1 VEYLTFVTMY
11 CWGKNNALQLSLPI
25 SDKNKPHANKPKRVG
40 VGKHFVKAAWGENHG
55 VFLDRYGYVWSS
67 GRNCEGQCGRGIV
80 AAAGASATGLLER
93 VNSGS
98 LCQERVMDVA
108 AGSNATY
115 AVTASGRVF
124 AWGFL
129 PVRVDE
135 VGNAIDHE
143 DYDVGKMVTAP
154 SPAPERPT
162 YLQRVLRASA
172 SAYLMNDPS
181 LFNNPE
187 NRANEGIQSMGT
199 IKRKKFSEPIL
210 VPFPSVS
217 VKIQKIVCGA
227 SHAVALG
234 VAGECYSRGYNDRG
248 QLGTGTRVHSSKFTC
263 IKQTEHFQRVV
274 DIAAGSQHNLFL
286 CQEGTVFTCG
296 SGALGQLGVGPSVA
310 DRLLPTQVKF
320 FDFFRDMKTGDDRE
334 ALPGQGVLIAAG
346 QFHSVVVF
354 DNSIYSWGMS
364 EYEIHNINGDSSR
377 HAYPRYYF
385 TPRELSVHEG
395 YLRNRNI
402 IDVKATAHST
412 LLLLSDGTV
421 HTWGWH
427 SYGILGSGPGHG
439 VLGIRQVSGL
449 VGIEGITAGEYNVA
463 CFCTSQSHD
472 YGLTFRPMLKDERFA
487 DIHLTVNGA
496 DVYHLHLF
504 VLAKRAPH
512 FLDLHYHGQRAIDIH
527 CSRRDAIAY
536 AAFFEYVYTDQC
548 KIQRHLK
555 HNLAALAHTYKV
567 EVLFVRCTDQS
578 AVSIVDDNETHSILA
593 GNRQQLLASIV
604 QFGKGTGGRLT
615 PVSHRKWTGSR
626 VTTSTKS
633 GLAAAQNTKPATV
646 PGKIINKNT
655 AKSSFVSDFQSMLIA
670 RDDKHDFDIFFSCPR
685 REDGE
690 GENRERTTERMLLGA
705 HRAILSRIPYFRS
718 MLFGGFAESSCLS
731 AGILVDCP
739 GDIFQHVLQWIY
751 SGDTNIVDGANA
763 TELLAFAKEKGMDDL
778 MMCAEV
784 FVFENMSIDNANDIA
799 DFATSFDFPRLKAE
813 AMVIIHSA
821 VPSTAGKDEV
831 KP

>member
-1 VEYLTFVTMY
+1 MY
-11 CWGKNNALQLSLPI
+11 CWGKNNALQLSLPGP
-25 SDKNKPHANKPKRVG
+25 DKNKPHANKPKRVG

-67 GRNCEGQCGRGIV
+67 GRNCEGQCGRGVV
-80 AAAGASATGLLER
+80 AAVGASTTGLLER
-93 VNSGS
+93 VNTGS

-135 VGNAIDHE
+135 VGNAIGNE

-187 NRANEGIQSMGT
+187 NRADEGIQSMGT
-199 IKRKKFSEPIL
+199 IKRKKFFEPIL
-210 VPFPSVS
+210 VPFPSLS
-217 VKIQKIVCGA
+217 VRIQKIVCGA

-234 VAGECYSRGYNDRG
+234 VVGECYSRGYNDRG
-248 QLGTGTRVHSSKFTC
+248 QLGTGTRVHSSKFLR
-263 IKQTEHFQRVV
+263 IEQTDQFQRVV

-296 SGALGQLGVGPSVA
+296 SGALGQLGIGPSVA
-310 DRLLPTQVKF
+310 DRLLPTQVRF
-320 FDFFRDMKTGDDRE
+320 FDFFRDMKTGDDRVD
-334 ALPGQGVLIAAG
+334 LPGQNVLIAAG

-354 DNSIYSWGMS
+354 KNSIYSWGMS

-385 TPRELSVHEG
+385 TPREISVREG

-412 LLLLSDGTV
+412 LILLSDRTV

-439 VLGIRQVSGL
+439 VLGIRQVRGL
-449 VGIEGITAGEYNVA
+449 VGIESITAGEYNAA

-472 YGLTFRPMLKDERFA
+472 YGLTFRSMLKDERFA
-487 DIHLTVNGA
+487 DVQLTVNGA
-496 DVYHLHLF
+496 EVYHLHVF

-512 FLDLHYHGQRAIDIH
+512 FLKIHSHGRRAIDIH

-555 HNLAALAHTYKV
+555 HNLAALAHAYQV
-567 EVLFVRCTDQS
+567 DVLFVRCTDQS
-578 AVSIVDDNETHSILA
+578 MASIVDDTETHSILA

-604 QFGKGTGGRLT
+604 EFGKGAGGTLT
-615 PVSHRKWTGSR
+615 PVSHRPWPGSQ
-626 VTTSTKS
+626 VNMSTKFE
-633 GLAAAQNTKPATV
+633 LAVAAQNAKPAIV
-646 PGKIINKNT
+646 PGKIISKNT
-655 AKSSFVSDFQSMLIA
+655 AKSSFVCDFLSMLIG
-670 RDDKHDFDIFFSCPR
+670 RDDKHDFDIFFSCPG

-690 GENRERTTERMLLGA
+690 EENRKGTTERVLLGA
-705 HRAILSRIPYFRS
+705 HRAILSHIPYFHS

-739 GDIFQHVLQWIY
+739 GDIFRCVLQWIY
-751 SGDTNIVDGANA
+751 SGDKNIVDGANA
-763 TELLAFAKEKGMDDL
+763 IELLAFAKEKGMDDL
-778 MMCAEV
+778 MMCAEI
-784 FVFENMSIDNANDIA
+784 FVFENMSIENAGDIA

-813 AMVIIHSA
+813 AMVLIHSA
-821 VPSTAGKDEV
+821 AAPAAGKDEV